1 MLLPLQGEVWPNRC
15 SEAIDEANTRIQ
27 GLTEGSDHLHFLDI
41 GQVISCLA
49 AYTLS
54 PCSFCK
60 GVKCTVFMT
69 TLLHK
74 IYSDASEMPEWLH
87 ICKCQE
93 HYRPP
98 CHLAFCL
105 EKRPEYL

>member
-1 MLLPLQGEVWPNRC
+1 MLRLLQGEVWPNRC
-15 SEAIDEANTRIQ
+15 SKAIDEANTRIQ
-27 GLTEGSDHLHFLDI
+27 GLTDGSDHLHFLDI
-41 GQVISCLA
+41 GQVI
-49 AYTLS
+49 TLS
-54 PCSFCK
+54 CSFCK
-60 GVKCTVFMT
+60 GVKCTVIMT